1 LKAFLKS
8 TYLLPNLDILLKG
21 YKSLTFGF
29 LSLLMACS
37 SDQAAGH
44 YIGDVIMRT
53 DFEDVAGWGADV
65 SAVTRERAHSGR
77 FAIFVNAS
85 REFSLTYR
93 LPLREASVHQIK
105 AVNIEAWVYVPSGQA
120 NASLNVQVGSAA
132 GIGGSS
138 LYSEQFR
145 LLDQVHEFGK
155 WTKVQHTFVLP
166 PGLAPESELRIFLWR
181 NTSPEP
187 VYLDDLLAKAQ
198 E

>member
-1 LKAFLKS
+1 
-8 TYLLPNLDILLKG
+8 LDILLKG
-21 YKSLTFGF
+21 CKSLAFGL

-44 YIGDVIMRT
+44 YIGDVITRT

-105 AVNIEAWVYVPSGQA
+105 AVNLEAWVYVPSGQA
-120 NASLNVQVGSAA
+120 DASLNVQVESAT
-132 GIGGSS
+132 GTGVSP

-145 LLDQVHEFGK
+145 LLDQVREFGK

-166 PGLAPESELRIFLWR
+166 AGLASESELRIFLRR
-181 NTSPEP
+181 NISPEP